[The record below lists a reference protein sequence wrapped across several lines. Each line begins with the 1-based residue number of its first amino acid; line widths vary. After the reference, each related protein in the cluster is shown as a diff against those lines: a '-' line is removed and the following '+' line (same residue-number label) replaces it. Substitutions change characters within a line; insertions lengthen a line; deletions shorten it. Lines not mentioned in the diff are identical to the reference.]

1 MKEEEKNTGQI
12 PENTNSEENIVE
24 NKEEVQDTP
33 KVHEK
38 VKKTFLTKLVDFVS
52 DKFLKPS
59 IITVTITAILGPV
72 AISWVNESIENKN
85 LQKEVIQT
93 VLTYTSAADFSKPE
107 SIEKIGIIAKMVD
120 ENKSVFGLT
129 FAETNK
135 IINMLNQ
142 ASNDVGIKN
151 LDKKLNQA
159 KENIKEMKAKI
170 SADSVIYANLIVEKE
185 SVNKQLERAKK
196 KRSNV
201 KINEL
206 ENKLARI
213 ELDIKE
219 STNNKGFYRE
229 QIKYWTTQKELL
241 EKDIEAATND
251 LSNVL
256 SKNRKNQEL
265 LKQEKDKLKSALAE
279 KLSEMKI
286 MADKIS
292 ALQNKVQILQ
302 DSINAFKI
310 TKSKQ
315 IK

>member
-1 MKEEEKNTGQI
+1 MEKENKKTVETDEKIKEVIKEKNQ
-12 PENTNSEENIVE
+12 EQNISE
-24 NKEEVQDTP
+24 NKEQ
-33 KVHEK
+33 EK
-38 VKKTFLTKLVDFVS
+38 VKKPFLTKLVDFVS

-59 IITVTITAILGPV
+59 IITVIITAILGPV

-93 VLTYTSAADFSKPE
+93 VLTYTSEADFSKPE
-107 SIEKIGIIAKMVD
+107 SVEKIGIIAKMVD
-120 ENKSVFGLT
+120 ENKDVFGLT
-129 FAETNK
+129 FTETNK

-142 ASNDVGIKN
+142 ASYDVGIKN
-151 LDKKLNQA
+151 LDKKLSEA
-159 KENIKEMKAKI
+159 KENIKEMKVKI
-170 SADSVIYANLIVEKE
+170 KADSSIYANLLVEKE
-185 SVNKQLERAKK
+185 FINTQLEKAR
-196 KRSNV
+196 KRKNRT
-201 KINEL
+201 KISEL

-219 STNNKGFYRE
+219 STNNRTFYRE

-256 SKNRKNQEL
+256 NKNRQNQEL

-286 MADKIS
+286 MENKIS
-292 ALQNKVQILQ
+292 SMQNEIQILK
-302 DSINAFKI
+302 DSVNSLKI
-310 TKSKQ
+310 TSTKKV
-315 IK
+315 K